1 MYIISETKKLI
12 ISDLIYD
19 VRFFACTSLI
29 ESNLLHTGGL
39 VLKDI
44 AVGTC
49 VHLLSRMDDEALDG
63 FWREVST
70 GEYPIVDFQGNL
82 GYSLLSP
89 EGLLFIRND
98 FTATSYEQFE
108 LVFGDIFLPDTAQE
122 LLLKD
127 KALLLMVYRKG
138 TQNLLLSEL
147 RMDTKFMLDLP
158 HGEYLFFVF
167 ILDAET
173 DSLLDSKIHAIGFPS
188 KKYSNDPELET
199 FYLNYP
205 VDIWEFVDPNP
216 IDIKRGGPYYISSI
230 VVNVENVPDC
240 SIMFSEL
247 LREDESPPPL

>member
-12 ISDLIYD
+12 ISDLISD
-19 VRFFACTSLI
+19 VRFLACTSLI

-108 LVFGDIFLPDTAQE
+108 LGKEGEQ
-122 LLLKD
+122 LLFRGAD
-127 KALLLMVYRKG
+127 GV
-138 TQNLLLSEL
+138 L
-147 RMDTKFMLDLP
+147 R
-158 HGEYLFFVF
+158 
-167 ILDAET
+167 
-173 DSLLDSKIHAIGFPS
+173 
-188 KKYSNDPELET
+188 
-199 FYLNYP
+199 
-205 VDIWEFVDPNP
+205 
-216 IDIKRGGPYYISSI
+216 R
-230 VVNVENVPDC
+230 VEGVQRRA
-240 SIMFSEL
+240 SYGY
-247 LREDESPPPL
+247 